1 MSRKSIAYILM
12 ASSILALA
20 TTSRIYAD
28 AQIVIDPVTQ
38 TISIIETD
46 TGKALTGTTSG
57 TVTTVTTG
65 VTTVTTPIAPK
76 WTVTS

>member
-1 MSRKSIAYILM
+1 MSHKSIAYICM
-12 ASSILALA
+12 ASAILALA
-20 TTSRIYAD
+20 ATSKIYAD

-76 WTVTS
+76 WTSTS

>member
-1 MSRKSIAYILM
+1 MSHKSVAYMLM
-12 ASSILALA
+12 ASTILALGI
-20 TTSRIYAD
+20 TSKIYAD

-46 TGKALTGTTSG
+46 TGKTLTGNTSG

-76 WTVTS
+76 WTATS